1 MKRILNGLFAVGIL
15 AALLAAMAL
24 AVLKPKAVNYY
35 ENRPA
40 AALPAFSGAEAVSGE
55 YQTALETALH
65 DQLPAA
71 QRLEE
76 RYQSG
81 MNALVFRAIAAQSAA
96 RPDAYYK
103 FRDLM
108 LYHGDIVYA
117 PVFPEPLLGEISH
130 RAENINALLSAHP
143 ELDFYV
149 FYIEKDTDMD
159 FEANAPT
166 GFSDEMLSRLWLP
179 EDHKAVFP
187 VRSFADFRARFYRT
201 DHHWNCVGSYEGY
214 TRLLTLLGKTDP
226 ILPEG
231 TERITDTFCGS
242 KAITSGAG
250 AYFSEAFEVYR
261 FPFPPM
267 TVTINGARASDYG
280 RQTQPWNAEADGAV
294 SYSGWYGDDHGE
306 VIFRTENTGAGK
318 ILVLGES
325 FDNAIIKL
333 LASHYETLCAVD
345 LRSYADDLGK
355 PFRFTDYVQ
364 AHGIDT
370 VLFIGNLDYFK
381 VEAFYTEG

>member
-15 AALLAAMAL
+15 AALLAAMVL
-24 AVLKPKAVNYY
+24 AVWKPKAVNYY

-40 AALPAFSGAEAVSGE
+40 AMLPVFSGAEVVSGE
-55 YQTALETALH
+55 YQTQLEAALH
-65 DQLPAA
+65 DQLPAS
-71 QRLEE
+71 QGLEE
-76 RYQSG
+76 HYQSG
-81 MNALVFRAIAAQSAA
+81 MNALIFRAIAAQSAV

-117 PVFPEPLLGEISH
+117 PVFPEPLLGEIS
-130 RAENINALLSAHP
+130 RKAENMNTLLAAHP

-187 VRSFADFRARFYRT
+187 VRSFSDFRTRFFRT

-214 TRLLTLLGKTDP
+214 TRLLALLGKTDP
-226 ILPEG
+226 IEPEG
-231 TERITDTFCGS
+231 TERIANTFCGS
-242 KAITSGAG
+242 KAITSGASE
-250 AYFSEAFEVYR
+250 YFSEPFDVYR
-261 FPFPPM
+261 FTFPSM
-267 TVTINGARASDYG
+267 TVSMNGEAAPDYG
-280 RQTQPWNAEADGAV
+280 RQGQPWDEDAAGPV
-294 SYSGWYGDDHGE
+294 SYSGYYGDDHGE
-306 VIFRTENTGAGK
+306 VILQTENTGAGK
-318 ILVLGES
+318 LLVLGES
-325 FDNAIIKL
+325 FDNAILKL
-333 LASHYETLCAVD
+333 LAAHYETLCAVD
-345 LRSYADDLGK
+345 LRSFENDLGM
-355 PFRFTDYVQ
+355 PFRFSEYVK
-364 AHGIDT
+364 AHDIDT

-381 VEAFYTEG
+381 VEAFYVEG